1 MIRFLIADDHSI
13 VRFGLKT
20 MLEVTFPNCK
30 VDEARNGE
38 EVMDQIRKNDY
49 QLILLDLVMP
59 HTDPSTLLHFIKN
72 SYGHTKVLVISMNEE
87 ELYGMWT
94 IQLGAQGYLKKDAPK
109 EELEAAVRTVMA
121 GKKYIS
127 NELTNILIES
137 SLDGKSIN
145 PFEHLTPREFQV
157 AMLMLQDL
165 SPTKISE
172 ILQVQ
177 YGTVNTLK
185 HRIFAKLSISS
196 RKELVTLASVY
207 TVPRK
212 EAN

>member
-1 MIRFLIADDHSI
+1 MNSILIADDHSI
-13 VRFGLKT
+13 VRFGLKIMIET
-20 MLEVTFPNCK
+20 LFPNCK

-38 EVMDQIRKNDY
+38 EVMEQVRKNDY

-59 HTDPSTLLHFIKN
+59 HTDPSNLLHFIKN
-72 SYGHTKVLVISMNEE
+72 SYKQTKVLVISMNEE
-87 ELYGMWT
+87 ELYGMRT

-109 EELEAAVRTVMA
+109 EEFEVAVKTIMA

-127 NELTNILIES
+127 NELANILIES
-137 SLDGKSIN
+137 SLKGKSMN
-145 PFEHLTPREFQV
+145 PFDHLTPREFQV

-172 ILQVQ
+172 TLQVQ

-185 HRIFAKLSISS
+185 HRIFDKLNISS
-196 RKELVTLASVY
+196 RKELITLASAY
-207 TVPRK
+207 AIPGR
-212 EAN
+212 

>member
-20 MLEVTFPNCK
+20 MLEATFSNCE

-49 QLILLDLVMP
+49 HVLLLDLVMP
-59 HTDPSTLLHFIKN
+59 NTDPSLLLHFIKN
-72 SYGHTKVLVISMNEE
+72 SYGQTKVLVISMNEE

-109 EELEAAVRTVMA
+109 EELETAVKTILS
-121 GKKYIS
+121 GKRYIS
-127 NELTNILIES
+127 NELTNILIQS
-137 SLDGKSIN
+137 SLEGKSIN
-145 PFEHLTPREFQV
+145 PFDQLTPRELQV
-157 AMLMLQDL
+157 ALLMLQDL

-172 ILQVQ
+172 TLQVQ
-177 YGTVNTLK
+177 YGTINTLK
-185 HRIFAKLSISS
+185 HRVFSKLNISS
-196 RKELVTLASVY
+196 RKELVTLASTY
-207 TVPRK
+207 AITAK
-212 EAN
+212 